1 MAGNVQKG
9 GIMTKEAFRNHV
21 VLSAV
26 LTLAVIAVI
35 VGFSVVMFHWYT
47 QPDEDNTFVVKGTVL
62 EVYYASPKG
71 EVVIAMENEEAVKFV
86 YPWGI
91 RNLYS
96 TIGYDVSQLADLLEG
111 EAVECLRMDHLP
123 WAVEI
128 KVGNTIIDNRELT
141 GQQTVATRVGVV
153 ILGLLMLAFTIA
165 VDAVYLKERYSR
177 YLKSKKKQERKA
189 KRETKRRNGV

>member
-9 GIMTKEAFRNHV
+9 GTVTKEAFRNHV
-21 VLSAV
+21 VLSSM
-26 LTLAVIAVI
+26 LTLAVIAV
-35 VGFSVVMFHWYT
+35 VVWFSVVMFHWYA
-47 QPDEDNTFVVKGTVL
+47 QPDGDNTFVVKGTVL
-62 EVYYASPKG
+62 EVYHAKR
-71 EVVIAMENEEAVKFV
+71 EIVIEMENEEAVKFV

-128 KVGNTIIDNRELT
+128 KVGDTIIDNRELT
-141 GQQTVATRVGVV
+141 GQETVVTRVGVV

-165 VDAVYLKERYSR
+165 ADAVYLKERYRR

-189 KRETKRRNGV
+189 KREIKRRNGV

>member
-35 VGFSVVMFHWYT
+35 VGFSVVMFHWYA
-47 QPDEDNTFVVKGTVL
+47 QPDGDNTFVVKDTVL
-62 EVYYASPKG
+62 EVYHAKR
-71 EVVIAMENEEAVKFV
+71 EIVIEMENEEAVKFV

-91 RNLYS
+91 QNLYS

-128 KVGNTIIDNRELT
+128 KVGDTIIDNRELT
-141 GQQTVATRVGVV
+141 GQETVVTRVGVV

-165 VDAVYLKERYSR
+165 IDAVYLKERYRR

-189 KRETKRRNGV
+189 KRKRRNGV

>member
-1 MAGNVQKG
+1 
-9 GIMTKEAFRNHV
+9 MTKEAFRNHV
-21 VLSAV
+21 VLSSV
-26 LTLAVIAVI
+26 LTLLVIAVV
-35 VGFSVVMFHWYT
+35 VGFSVVMFHWYA

-62 EVYYASPKG
+62 EVYYACPRG

-86 YPWGI
+86 YPHG
-91 RNLYS
+91 NLYS

-111 EAVECLRMDHLP
+111 EVVECLRMDHLP

-128 KVGNTIIDNRELT
+128 KVGDTIIDNRELT

-165 VDAVYLKERYSR
+165 IDAVYLKERYSR